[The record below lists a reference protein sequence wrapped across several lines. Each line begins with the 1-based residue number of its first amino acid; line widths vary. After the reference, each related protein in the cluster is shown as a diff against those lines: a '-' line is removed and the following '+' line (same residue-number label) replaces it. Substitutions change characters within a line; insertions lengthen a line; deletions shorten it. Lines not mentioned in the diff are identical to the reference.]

1 MNKKRIK
8 SAQALLSRKGVS
20 AFLVTNLKNIRYLT
34 GFTGSSAMLL
44 LLKRQSFL
52 ITDFRY
58 REQAAEEVVGA
69 EILIS
74 KGSPLKEVRTL
85 LEERRIRK
93 IGFEE
98 TAPFLLFKKLSRHLS
113 PIPLRDLVEGLRV
126 LKDNHEIELIREAVR
141 RAERAFKTVKP
152 YIKRGKKEIEIARR
166 LEEAIRMEGARTLP
180 FPVIVASGERSSL
193 PHASPSDRRLQY
205 GDLLI
210 IDWGAEAEGYYSDMT
225 RTFLIGG
232 SDSTEKRRVFQTVLE
247 ALERAKKT
255 AKQGVKAYT
264 VDEAAREHIKAKGYG
279 KQFGHGTGHGVGL
292 DIHEAPRISWIGKET
307 LRKGMVFTVEPGVYI
322 PGMGGVRI
330 EDMVAITTGG
340 VETLTSLSRRLEVIK

>member
-1 MNKKRIK
+1 MNNKRIK

-34 GFTGSSAMLL
+34 GFTGSSALLL

-58 REQAAEEVVGA
+58 QEQAEEEVEGA
-69 EILIS
+69 DILIS
-74 KGSPLKEVRTL
+74 KTSPLKEVKTL
-85 LEERRIRK
+85 LGDRRIRR

-98 TAPFLLFKKLSRHLS
+98 SASFLLFKKLSRHFTAI
-113 PIPLRDLVEGLRV
+113 PIRDLVEELRV
-126 LKDNHEIELIREAVR
+126 VKDDRELGFIREAVR
-141 RAERAFKTVKP
+141 RAERAFRKVKP
-152 YIKRGKKEIEIARR
+152 YIRVGKTEMEIARR
-166 LEEAIRMEGARTLP
+166 LEEAVRMEGAKTLP

-193 PHASPSDRRLQY
+193 PHASPSERRLRH

-210 IDWGAEAEGYYSDMT
+210 IDWGAEAGGYYSDMT
-225 RTFLIGG
+225 RTFIVGG
-232 SDSTEKRRVFQTVLE
+232 SVSAEKRRVYRTVHE
-247 ALERAKKT
+247 ALKRAKK
-255 AKQGVKAYT
+255 AIKQGVKAYM
-264 VDEAAREHIKAKGYG
+264 VDAAARDHIRAHGYG
-279 KQFGHGTGHGVGL
+279 RQFGHGTGHGVGL

-330 EDMVAITTGG
+330 EDMVTITSSG
-340 VETLTSLSRRLEVIK
+340 VETLTSLSRRLEIIK